1 MSVNDTE
8 ATTDRFS
15 DVAGELFLMLTPFVG
30 YSKKPLVPLEKA
42 IEPLISII
50 PRISIYAYVVKQRSQ
65 NPANNLTIDESAAI
79 ALYTMEWEPYTES
92 VYYILNQTLRSEDR
106 QNLKPWFLYLKLLL
120 TALSRLPS
128 IRRTVYRGVRFE
140 SESDNEKYQVGTEFI
155 WWDFSS
161 CTTNRSICANEIMIG
176 QTCRRTL
183 FIIDCIRGK
192 DIGKHSYY
200 RTEGEVLL
208 LPATK
213 LKVVNNGY
221 QQDDLHVIHMKE
233 IELPFMFLESAS
245 SDEEITTFKMTSISN
260 QESPIVKPKRSFKIK
275 INNFL
280 ARFKSRS
287 KEFQT
292 KQRPSRLK

>member
-15 DVAGELFLMLTPFVG
+15 DVAGEPCVMLAPFVG
-30 YSKKPLVPLEKA
+30 YRQKPLVPLEKA

-50 PRISIYAYVVKQRSQ
+50 PRISAYAYVVKQRSQ

-79 ALYTMEWEPYTES
+79 ALYTIEWEPYTES

-120 TALSRLPS
+120 TALSQLPS
-128 IRRTVYRGVRFE
+128 ISRTVYRGVRFL
-140 SESDNEKYQVGTEFI
+140 SESDTEKYQVGTEFI
-155 WWDFSS
+155 WWGFSS
-161 CTTNRSICANEIMIG
+161 CNANRSSCENEIMFT

-192 DIGKHSYY
+192 DIGKHSYF
-200 RTEGEVLL
+200 RAEDEVLL

-213 LKVVNNGY
+213 LKVVNNEY
-221 QQDDLHVIHMKE
+221 QQDDLHVIHLKE
-233 IELPFMFLESAS
+233 IELPFMLLERAS
-245 SDEEITTFKMTSISN
+245 SDEEIANFKMASISN
-260 QESPIVKPKRSFKIK
+260 KESPLVKPKRSFKIK
-275 INNFL
+275 INDFL

-287 KEFQT
+287 EEFQT
-292 KQRPSRLK
+292 EQ